1 MGGPSLPRLGF
12 RGDHGAA
19 NGMSNWVD
27 RIDAWM
33 QYLGRLSAWMLLVL
47 LAAIVLQISLNL
59 LNSSIT
65 WMEELQWYLYG
76 ASAMIALSYTMTR
89 NGHVRV
95 ELLHRNFSLR
105 IRQTLEVGWI
115 LIALIPLY
123 LITLTYGWGFMLESI
138 RIGEGSP
145 DPGGMPYRWA
155 VKAFI
160 PLASV
165 LLVLTSILRA
175 IRIWAKPE
183 LLEEANLFHG
193 D

>member
-1 MGGPSLPRLGF
+1 ME
-12 RGDHGAA
+12 
-19 NGMSNWVD
+19 N
-27 RIDAWM
+27 
-33 QYLGRLSAWMLLVL
+33 LGRLSAWMLLVL
-47 LAAIVLQISLNL
+47 LASIVLQISLNL

-89 NGHVRV
+89 NGHVRI
-95 ELLHRNFSLR
+95 ELIHRYFPLR
-105 IRQTLEVGWI
+105 VRQVLEVAWI
-115 LIALIPLY
+115 SIALIPLF

-145 DPGGMPYRWA
+145 DPGGMPYRWV

-160 PLASV
+160 PLAS
-165 LLVLTSILRA
+165 LLLILAAILRA
-175 IRIWAKPE
+175 IRIWTKPE
-183 LLEEANLFHG
+183 LLEDAELFHG